1 MVQPGIKIK
10 DLLNKLEENGYTLS
24 FFEDNSQYY
33 DSKLIMN
40 DILFNNYN
48 GNNNG
53 KIIDNYIQN
62 IKVVIPY
69 NQTTLNVR
77 QNYDMTLSGLNLKK
91 YLIYLL

>member
-77 QNYDMTLSGLNLKK
+77 QNDDMTLSGLNLKK
-91 YLIYLL
+91 Y